1 MKKGIKIA
9 GIVLLAAA
17 LILGLLSYIDRKQRE
32 SMDNYPYEPD
42 TPAPDPHEG
51 TFISEHGTMTFNGDG
66 ETLVYDFDEE
76 LAELTGLPSGEHAGT
91 YVFLSGD
98 LPPHGSIDVRY
109 DIAHEWKIETD
120 GISAVIRLGLAAQD
134 GSTATVGVGIVTD
147 TTIPFLFQK
156 DGKSFNVIF
165 EKE

>member
-1 MKKGIKIA
+1 MDTTIA
-9 GIVLLAAA
+9 TVVAIVEEAFRNFGGGAGEIVHF
-17 LILGLLSYIDRKQRE
+17 LILGVLE
-32 SMDNYPYEPD
+32 
-42 TPAPDPHEG
+42 
-51 TFISEHGTMTFNGDG
+51 FDG
-66 ETLVYDFDEE
+66 
-76 LAELTGLPSGEHAGT
+76 
-91 YVFLSGD
+91 
-98 LPPHGSIDVRY
+98 
-109 DIAHEWKIETD
+109 ETD